1 MRSWLEG
8 QCWSELIM
16 ADSASNK
23 AKALQDILVKS
34 YRKFFSEKKQRKNS
48 DDQLWINFKL
58 KAMDRRR
65 KGNTQNTGKVK
76 SGTFL
81 TKTLKK
87 V

>member
-1 MRSWLEG
+1 
-8 QCWSELIM
+8 M

-65 KGNTQNTGKVK
+65 KREYTKHRKSEKWHILDKDFKKSVK
-76 SGTFL
+76 FAKKTSG
-81 TKTLKK
+81 
-87 V
+87 